1 MNNFKIRLIVSLL
14 AFPLIYVLLY
24 QKTLSNLLILIVFLF
39 CIFEWVKIFKKKNA
53 IFFFGL
59 IVLFVFLLSLLRI
72 YNFEEF
78 NLIFLWL
85 IILTWLSDIGG
96 YIFGK
101 LFGGPKLTQ
110 ISPNKTW
117 AGAIGSIILSQLA
130 FLIFFLN
137 SDYKFNITII
147 FVQLFLSIIGQ
158 FGDILMS
165 YVKRKNNKKNTS
177 NFIPGHGGFLDRVD
191 GLIWIIILEIF
202 LFNKKKNLH
211 FRVNRK
217 YWKINFTDHLK
228 K

>member
-1 MNNFKIRLIVSLL
+1 MNNFKKRLSVSLL

-53 IFFFGL
+53 IFFLGL

-85 IILTWLSDIGG
+85 IILTWLGDIGG

-110 ISPNKTW
+110 ISPKKTW
-117 AGAIGSIILSQLA
+117 AGAIGSIILSQFA
-130 FLIFFLN
+130 FLIFFLDSN
-137 SDYKFNITII
+137 YKFNISII
-147 FVQLFLSIIGQ
+147 FMQLFLSIIGQ

-165 YVKRKNNKKNTS
+165 YVKRKNNKKDTS

-191 GLIWIIILEIF
+191 GLIWIIIIG
-202 LFNKKKNLH
+202 
-211 FRVNRK
+211 
-217 YWKINFTDHLK
+217 NFFIK
-228 K
+228 

>member
-1 MNNFKIRLIVSLL
+1 MSNFKKRFIISLL
-14 AFPLIYVLLY
+14 AFPLIYILLY
-24 QKTLSNLLILIVFLF
+24 QKVLSNLLFLIIFLF

-59 IVLFVFLLSLLRI
+59 IVLFAFLLSLLRI

-78 NLIFLWL
+78 NLTFLWL

-110 ISPNKTW
+110 ISPNKTC
-117 AGAIGSIILSQLA
+117 AGAIGSIILSQFA

-137 SDYKFNITII
+137 NNYKFNITII
-147 FVQLFLSIIGQ
+147 FMQLFLSIIGQ

-165 YVKRKNNKKNTS
+165 YVKRKNNKKDTS

-191 GLIWIIILEIF
+191 GLIWIIIFGNIF
-202 LFNKKKNLH
+202 
-211 FRVNRK
+211 
-217 YWKINFTDHLK
+217 I
-228 K
+228 

>member
-1 MNNFKIRLIVSLL
+1 MSNFKKRLSVSLL

-39 CIFEWVKIFKKKNA
+39 CIFEWVKIFKRKNA
-53 IFFFGL
+53 IFFLGI

-117 AGAIGSIILSQLA
+117 AGAIGSIILSQFA

-137 SDYKFNITII
+137 SNYKFNITII
-147 FVQLFLSIIGQ
+147 FMQLFLSIIGQ

-165 YVKRKNNKKNTS
+165 YVKRKNNKKDTS

-191 GLIWIIILEIF
+191 GLIWIIIF
-202 LFNKKKNLH
+202 G
-211 FRVNRK
+211 
-217 YWKINFTDHLK
+217 NFYI
-228 K
+228 

>member
-1 MNNFKIRLIVSLL
+1 MNNFKKRLSVSLL

-53 IFFFGL
+53 IFFLGL

-110 ISPNKTW
+110 ISPKKTW
-117 AGAIGSIILSQLA
+117 AGAIGSIILSQFA

-147 FVQLFLSIIGQ
+147 FMQLFLSIISQ

-165 YVKRKNNKKNTS
+165 YVKRKNNKKDTS

-191 GLIWIIILEIF
+191 GLIWIIIF
-202 LFNKKKNLH
+202 G
-211 FRVNRK
+211 
-217 YWKINFTDHLK
+217 NFFI
-228 K
+228 

>member
-1 MNNFKIRLIVSLL
+1 MNNFKKRLGVSLL
-14 AFPLIYVLLY
+14 AFPLIYILLY

-39 CIFEWVKIFKKKNA
+39 CIFEWVKIFKRKNA
-53 IFFFGL
+53 IFFLGS
-59 IVLFVFLLSLLRI
+59 IVLLVFLLSLLRI

-78 NLIFLWL
+78 NLTFLWL
-85 IILTWLSDIGG
+85 IVLTWLSDIGG

-117 AGAIGSIILSQLA
+117 AGAIGSIILSQFA

-147 FVQLFLSIIGQ
+147 FMQLFLSIIGQ

-165 YVKRKNNKKNTS
+165 YVKRKNNKKDTS

-191 GLIWIIILEIF
+191 GLIWIIIF
-202 LFNKKKNLH
+202 G
-211 FRVNRK
+211 
-217 YWKINFTDHLK
+217 NFFI
-228 K
+228 

>member
-1 MNNFKIRLIVSLL
+1 MSNFKKRLSVSLL

-39 CIFEWVKIFKKKNA
+39 CIFEWVKIFKRKNA
-53 IFFFGL
+53 IFFLGL

-78 NLIFLWL
+78 NLTFLWL
-85 IILTWLSDIGG
+85 IVLTWLSDIGG

-117 AGAIGSIILSQLA
+117 AGAIGSIILSQFA

-137 SDYKFNITII
+137 SNYKFNIIII
-147 FVQLFLSIIGQ
+147 FMQLFLSIIGQ

-165 YVKRKNNKKNTS
+165 YIKRKNNKKDTS

-191 GLIWIIILEIF
+191 GLIWIIIF
-202 LFNKKKNLH
+202 G
-211 FRVNRK
+211 
-217 YWKINFTDHLK
+217 NFFIE
-228 K
+228 

>member
-1 MNNFKIRLIVSLL
+1 MNNFKKRLIVSLL
-14 AFPLIYVLLY
+14 SFPLIYILLY
-24 QKTLSNLLILIVFLF
+24 QKVLSNLLILIVFLF
-39 CIFEWVKIFKKKNA
+39 CIFEWVKIFKEKNA
-53 IFFFGL
+53 IFFLGL
-59 IVLFVFLLSLLRI
+59 IVLFAFLLSLLRI

-78 NLIFLWL
+78 NLTFLWL

-117 AGAIGSIILSQLA
+117 AGTIGSIILSQFA

-147 FVQLFLSIIGQ
+147 FMQLFLSIIGQ
-158 FGDILMS
+158 FGDITMS
-165 YVKRKNNKKNTS
+165 YVKRKNNKKDTS

-191 GLIWIIILEIF
+191 GLIWIIIF
-202 LFNKKKNLH
+202 G
-211 FRVNRK
+211 
-217 YWKINFTDHLK
+217 NFFI
-228 K
+228 

>member
-1 MNNFKIRLIVSLL
+1 MNNFKKRLSVSLL

-53 IFFFGL
+53 IFFLGL

-78 NLIFLWL
+78 NLTFLWL
-85 IILTWLSDIGG
+85 IVLTWLSDIGG

-117 AGAIGSIILSQLA
+117 AGAIGSIILSQFA

-137 SDYKFNITII
+137 SNYKFNITII
-147 FVQLFLSIIGQ
+147 FMQLFLSIIGQ

-165 YVKRKNNKKNTS
+165 YIKRKNNKKDTS

-191 GLIWIIILEIF
+191 GLIWIIIF
-202 LFNKKKNLH
+202 G
-211 FRVNRK
+211 
-217 YWKINFTDHLK
+217 NFFI
-228 K
+228 

>member
-1 MNNFKIRLIVSLL
+1 MGNFKKRLSVSLL
-14 AFPLIYVLLY
+14 AFPIIYVLLY

-53 IFFFGL
+53 IFFLGL
-59 IVLFVFLLSLLRI
+59 IVLFAFLLSLLRI
-72 YNFEEF
+72 YNYEEF
-78 NLIFLWL
+78 NLTFLWL
-85 IILTWLSDIGG
+85 IVLTWLSDIGG

-101 LFGGPKLTQ
+101 LFGGPKLIQ

-117 AGAIGSIILSQLA
+117 AGAIGSIILSQFA

-147 FVQLFLSIIGQ
+147 FMQLFLSIIGQ

-165 YVKRKNNKKNTS
+165 YVKRKNNKKDTS

-191 GLIWIIILEIF
+191 GLIWIIIF
-202 LFNKKKNLH
+202 G
-211 FRVNRK
+211 
-217 YWKINFTDHLK
+217 NFFI
-228 K
+228 

>member
-1 MNNFKIRLIVSLL
+1 MNNFKKRLIVSFL
-14 AFPLIYVLLY
+14 AFPLIYILLY
-24 QKTLSNLLILIVFLF
+24 QKVLSNLLILIVFLF

-53 IFFFGL
+53 IFFLGL

-78 NLIFLWL
+78 NLTFLWL
-85 IILTWLSDIGG
+85 IVLTWLSDIGG

-117 AGAIGSIILSQLA
+117 AGAIGSIILSQFA

-137 SDYKFNITII
+137 SNYKFNITII
-147 FVQLFLSIIGQ
+147 FMQLFLSIIGQ

-165 YVKRKNNKKNTS
+165 YVKRKNNKKDTS

-191 GLIWIIILEIF
+191 GLIWIIIF
-202 LFNKKKNLH
+202 G
-211 FRVNRK
+211 
-217 YWKINFTDHLK
+217 NFFI
-228 K
+228 

>member
-1 MNNFKIRLIVSLL
+1 MNNFKKRLSVSLL

-53 IFFFGL
+53 IFFLGL

-117 AGAIGSIILSQLA
+117 AGAIGSIILSQFA

-147 FVQLFLSIIGQ
+147 FMQLFLSIIGQ

-165 YVKRKNNKKNTS
+165 YVKRKNNKKDTS

-191 GLIWIIILEIF
+191 GLIWIIIF
-202 LFNKKKNLH
+202 G
-211 FRVNRK
+211 
-217 YWKINFTDHLK
+217 NFFI
-228 K
+228 

>member
-1 MNNFKIRLIVSLL
+1 MNNFKKRLSISLL
-14 AFPLIYVLLY
+14 SFPLIYVLLY

-39 CIFEWVKIFKKKNA
+39 CIFEWVKIFKRKNA
-53 IFFFGL
+53 IFFLGL

-78 NLIFLWL
+78 NLTFLWL
-85 IILTWLSDIGG
+85 IVLTWLSDIGG

-117 AGAIGSIILSQLA
+117 AGAIGSIILSQFA

-137 SDYKFNITII
+137 SSYKFNIIII
-147 FVQLFLSIIGQ
+147 FMQLFLSIIGQ

-165 YVKRKNNKKNTS
+165 YVKRKNNKKDTS

-191 GLIWIIILEIF
+191 GLIWIIIF
-202 LFNKKKNLH
+202 G
-211 FRVNRK
+211 
-217 YWKINFTDHLK
+217 NFFI
-228 K
+228 

>member
-1 MNNFKIRLIVSLL
+1 MSNFKKRLIVSLL
-14 AFPLIYVLLY
+14 AFPLIYILLY
-24 QKTLSNLLILIVFLF
+24 QKVLSNLLILIVFLF

-53 IFFFGL
+53 IFFLGL
-59 IVLFVFLLSLLRI
+59 IVLFAFLLSLLRI

-117 AGAIGSIILSQLA
+117 AGAIGSIILSQFA

-137 SDYKFNITII
+137 SNYKFNITII
-147 FVQLFLSIIGQ
+147 FMQLFLSIIGQ

-165 YVKRKNNKKNTS
+165 YIKRKNNKKDTS

-191 GLIWIIILEIF
+191 GLIWIIIF
-202 LFNKKKNLH
+202 G
-211 FRVNRK
+211 
-217 YWKINFTDHLK
+217 NFFI
-228 K
+228 